1 MANLLPTKGN
11 LIAAKRSRM
20 LARTGYEL
28 MDRKRNILIRELM
41 GMMDTA
47 KELQGQIDAVF
58 TEAYTALQAA
68 NIRLGICD
76 RIAEAVDVDD
86 SLTLRYRSV
95 MGVELPR
102 IPGQSPP
109 PRPEYGMG
117 DTCSELDECYL
128 KFYRVKELTRRLAEV
143 ETSIYR
149 LADAIKKTQKR
160 ANALQNIVI
169 PGLDG
174 TIRFITDALEEK
186 EREEFARLKVIKRVT
201 TKQKR
206 NSASLLFQYVRTQTS
221 RILAWR
227 LFKSSK
233 LSGRL
238 RGSRSRAEGWYMA
251 IIHTPAFSIHWPCS
265 RVILKSSLM
274 SFIAAMRPRQT
285 MIFGLSRATWLRR

>member
-20 LARTGYEL
+20 LAQTGYEL

-117 DTCSELDECYL
+117 RR
-128 KFYRVKELTRRLAEV
+128 KFLWL
-143 ETSIYR
+143 
-149 LADAIKKTQKR
+149 LH
-160 ANALQNIVI
+160 
-169 PGLDG
+169 
-174 TIRFITDALEEK
+174 K
-186 EREEFARLKVIKRVT
+186 ERRPGGR
-201 TKQKR
+201 
-206 NSASLLFQYVRTQTS
+206 
-221 RILAWR
+221 RIR
-227 LFKSSK
+227 
-233 LSGRL
+233 G
-238 RGSRSRAEGWYMA
+238 RGSYSSGNLQQLQCRCGAPFRREDGGKVPIQRARCRY
-251 IIHTPAFSIHWPCS
+251 
-265 RVILKSSLM
+265 
-274 SFIAAMRPRQT
+274 AAQCR
-285 MIFGLSRATWLRR
+285 